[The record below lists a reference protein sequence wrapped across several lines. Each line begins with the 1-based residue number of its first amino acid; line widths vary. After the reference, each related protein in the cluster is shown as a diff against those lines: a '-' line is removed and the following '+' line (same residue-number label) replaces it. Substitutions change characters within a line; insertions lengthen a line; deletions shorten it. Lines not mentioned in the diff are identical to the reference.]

1 MGIFKEIGNGLGSLA
16 GAVIGTPIK
25 VIGEITEIKLIE
37 DIGDGVKKA
46 STFAGDTL
54 GTFTD
59 GAVGVVTGI
68 IQEDEQKKDEG
79 LNNLGNA
86 VTTTAKGVYHTAKNV
101 VVNSREII
109 GGAIDGDME
118 SVKKGAAGIVT
129 TVAVGALAIGIVDIL
144 DGVDV
149 ADGGTEV
156 NQADAS
162 TGTHHVDSHHVEGYV
177 KDDGTVVADYWR
189 GGEEGYERS
198 NPDDISNNN
207 LNS

>member
-1 MGIFKEIGNGLGSLA
+1 MGIFREIGNGLGSLA

-59 GAVGVVTGI
+59 GAVEVVTGI

-86 VTTTAKGVYHTAKNV
+86 IGTTAKGVYHTAKNV
-101 VVNSREII
+101 VVNSGEII

-118 SVKKGAAGIVT
+118 SVKKGATGIVT
-129 TVAVGALAIGIVDIL
+129 TVAVGALAIGIVDIV
-144 DGVDV
+144 DG

-156 NQADAS
+156 TQADAS

-177 KDDGTVVADYWR
+177 KGDGTVVNDYWR

-198 NPDDISNNN
+198 NPDGISNN
-207 LNS
+207 